1 MEQDAAFVTGGTG
14 ALGRAVT
21 GRFLGEGYR
30 VAVTYRSAEEWK
42 ALEREHAGPAREGS
56 LLGLECDVT
65 QEEPMRRAVAQAAER
80 LGSLRVLVHLAGGY
94 RGGQPVES
102 ADEGAVRG
110 MIELN
115 LISAFWAAKHAI
127 PHVKR
132 GGAGRLLFVSSR
144 GAVEYFPGAAAYAA
158 AKLGLH
164 ALVQTLAKE
173 LRKSGVTANAILPS
187 MIDTPANRAAMPDAD
202 FSAWVPPDAV
212 AGLLAYLASRGAGLT
227 SGALVPIYGRA

>member
-1 MEQDAAFVTGGTG
+1 MDRDGAFVTGGTG
-14 ALGRAVT
+14 ALGAAVT
-21 GRFLGEGYR
+21 KRFLDEGYR
-30 VAVTYRSAEEWK
+30 VAVTYRSGEEWS
-42 ALEREHAGPAREGS
+42 ALERAHPGPARDGS

-65 QEEPMRRAVAQAAER
+65 QEAPVRRAVADAAQR
-80 LGSLRVLVHLAGGY
+80 FGSLRVLLHLAGGY

-102 ADEGAVRG
+102 VDEKTVRG

-115 LISAFWAAKHAI
+115 LISAFWAAQAAI

-132 GGAGRLLFVSSR
+132 AGQGRLIFISSR
-144 GAVEYFPGAAAYAA
+144 GAVETYPGAAAYAA

-173 LRKSGVTANAILPS
+173 LKKSGATANAVLPS
-187 MIDTPANRAAMPDAD
+187 MIDTPANRASMPDAD
-202 FSAWVPPDAV
+202 FSAWVPPSEV
-212 AGLLAYLASRGAGLT
+212 AGLLAYLASRDAGLT

>member
-21 GRFLGEGYR
+21 GRFLREGYR
-30 VAVTYRSAEEWK
+30 VAVTFRSSEEWK
-42 ALEREHAGPAREGS
+42 ALEREHPGPARDGA
-56 LLGLECDVT
+56 LLGFDCDVT
-65 QEEPMRRAVAQAAER
+65 QDEPVRLAVAQAAER
-80 LGSLRVLVHLAGGY
+80 FGSLRVLVHLAGGY

-102 ADEGAVRG
+102 ADERTVRG

-115 LISAFWAAKHAI
+115 LISAFWAARHAI

-144 GAVEYFPGAAAYAA
+144 GAVEYYPGAAAYAA

-173 LRKSGVTANAILPS
+173 LKKSGVTANAVLPS

-212 AGLLAYLASRGAGLT
+212 AGLLAHLASRDAGFT

>member
-1 MEQDAAFVTGGTG
+1 MAQDAAFVTGGTG

-21 GRFLGEGYR
+21 GRFLGDGYR
-30 VAVTYRSAEEWK
+30 VAVTYRSPEEWK
-42 ALEREHAGPAREGS
+42 ALEREYTGPVQDGA
-56 LLGLECDVT
+56 LLGVDCDVT
-65 QEEPMRRAVAQAAER
+65 KNEAVGRAVAQAAER
-80 LGSLRVLVHLAGGY
+80 FGSLRVLVHLAGGY
-94 RGGQPVES
+94 HGGQPVES
-102 ADEGAVRG
+102 AEEATVRG

-115 LISAFWAAKHAI
+115 LFSAFWAAKHAI

-144 GAVEYFPGAAAYAA
+144 GAVEYFPGASAYAA

-173 LRKSGVTANAILPS
+173 LKTSGVTANAVLPS

-212 AGLLAYLASRGAGLT
+212 AGLLAHLASRDAGFT

>member
-1 MEQDAAFVTGGTG
+1 MEADTAFVTGGTG
-14 ALGRAVT
+14 ALGSSVT
-21 GRFLGEGYR
+21 RRFLGNGYR
-30 VAVTYRSAEEWK
+30 VAVTYRSREEWT
-42 ALEREHAGPAREGS
+42 ALERENERASRDGT

-65 QEEPMRRAVAQAAER
+65 QEASVRRALGEAADR
-80 LGSLRVLVHLAGGY
+80 FGGLRVLLHLAGGY

-102 ADEGAVRG
+102 ADEKAVRG

-115 LISAFWAAKHAI
+115 LVSAFWAAKHAI
-127 PHVKR
+127 PHLKR
-132 GGAGRLLFVSSR
+132 GGDGRLLFISSR
-144 GAVEYFPGAAAYAA
+144 GAVECYPGAAAYAA

-173 LRKSGVTANAILPS
+173 LKKSGVTANAVLPS

-202 FSAWVPPDAV
+202 TSAWVPPDHV
-212 AGLLAYLASRGAGLT
+212 AGLLAYLASRDAGST

>member
-1 MEQDAAFVTGGTG
+1 MAAGSAFVTGGTG

-21 GRFLGEGYR
+21 GRFLNDGYR
-30 VAVTYRSAEEWK
+30 VAVTYRAEDEWE
-42 ALEREHAGPAREGS
+42 ALKREHEPAARTGS
-56 LLGLECDVT
+56 LLGLRSDVT
-65 QEEPMRRAVAQAAER
+65 QAESVREAIGSAAQQFGE
-80 LGSLRVLVHLAGGY
+80 LRVLIHLAGGY
-94 RGGQPVES
+94 RGGERVES
-102 ADEGAVRG
+102 VAESTVRG

-132 GGAGRLLFVSSR
+132 ATDGRLIFVSSR
-144 GAVEYFPGAAAYAA
+144 GAIECYPGASAYAA

-173 LRKSGVTANAILPS
+173 LKRDGVTANAILPS
-187 MIDTPANRAAMPDAD
+187 VIDTPANRAAMPDAD
-202 FSAWVPPDAV
+202 FSAWVTPDAV
-212 AGLLAYLASRGAGLT
+212 AGLLAYLASREAGST

>member
-1 MEQDAAFVTGGTG
+1 MEADAAFVTGGTG
-14 ALGRAVT
+14 ALGSAVT
-21 GRFLGEGYR
+21 RRFLGDGYR
-30 VAVTYRSAEEWK
+30 VAVTYRSREEWS
-42 ALEREHAGPAREGS
+42 ALERENERASHDGA

-65 QEEPMRRAVAQAAER
+65 QEESVRRALGAAAER
-80 LGSLRVLVHLAGGY
+80 FGALRVLLHLAGGY

-102 ADEGAVRG
+102 ADEKTVRG

-115 LISAFWAAKHAI
+115 LVSAFWAAKHAI

-132 GGAGRLLFVSSR
+132 GGYGRLLFISSR
-144 GAVEYFPGAAAYAA
+144 GAVECYAGAAAYAA

-173 LRKSGVTANAILPS
+173 LKNSGVTANAVLPS

-202 FSAWVPPDAV
+202 TSAWVPPDHV
-212 AGLLAYLASRGAGLT
+212 AGLLAYLASRDAGST

>member
-1 MEQDAAFVTGGTG
+1 METDAAFVTGGTG

-21 GRFLGEGYR
+21 RRFLADGYR
-30 VAVTYRSAEEWK
+30 VAVTYRSRKEWS
-42 ALEREHAGPAREGS
+42 ALEQEHERAAREGA

-65 QEEPMRRAVAQAAER
+65 QEEPVERAVGEAAKR
-80 LGSLRVLVHLAGGY
+80 FGSLRVLLHLAGGY
-94 RGGQPVES
+94 HGGEPVE
-102 ADEGAVRG
+102 AAEEGTVRG

-115 LISAFWAAKHAI
+115 LISAFWAAKHVI
-127 PHVKR
+127 PHAKA
-132 GGAGRLLFVSSR
+132 GGRGRLLFISSR
-144 GAVEYFPGAAAYAA
+144 GAIEHYPGASAYAA

-173 LRKSGVTANAILPS
+173 LKRSGVTANAVMPS

-202 FSAWVPPDAV
+202 TSAWVSPDDV
-212 AGLLAYLASRGAGLT
+212 AGLLAYLASRDAGST

>member
-1 MEQDAAFVTGGTG
+1 MTPGRGESMEQDAVLVTGGTG

-21 GRFLGEGYR
+21 GRFLREGYR
-30 VAVTYRSAEEWK
+30 VAVTYRSPEEWK
-42 ALEREHAGPAREGS
+42 ALEREHADAARDG
-56 LLGLECDVT
+56 
-65 QEEPMRRAVAQAAER
+65 A
-80 LGSLRVLVHLAGGY
+80 LRVLAHLAGGY

-102 ADEGAVRG
+102 ADEGTVRG
-110 MIELN
+110 MIDLN
-115 LISAFWAAKHAI
+115 LISAFWAAKHVI

-173 LRKSGVTANAILPS
+173 LKKSGVTANAVLPS

-212 AGLLAYLASRGAGLT
+212 AGLLAHLASRDAGFT